1 MDKWHT
7 ANKENK
13 EIIIMTDNKI
23 DHNNIN
29 FNNTYKINNI
39 KELTY
44 NFITNNNYTI
54 HNDTKTYYINQ
65 KPISCIDHI

>member
-1 MDKWHT
+1 MID
-7 ANKENK
+7 
-13 EIIIMTDNKI
+13 DNM

-54 HNDTKTYYINQ
+54 HNDTNTY
-65 KPISCIDHI
+65 